1 MNLVEA
7 RKLSGLSLQQ
17 VADRYNVSKSSVY
30 LWERTE
36 REKGV
41 SQPIANLIA
50 MDLVRQS
57 FPTKIDWYTRC
68 CLLFAE
74 DTANREALNR
84 QLFYTTYELNGWRE
98 TPHNE
103 HGGIDVSWAFHL
115 DPDEIKA
122 KATNEFLAI
131 VANEL
136 DNVDVKDPEDVQDC
150 LRYVKSLLV

>member
-36 REKGV
+36 KEKGV

-74 DTANREALNR
+74 DTADREALLQR
-84 QLFYTTYELNGWRE
+84 RTTEQAGKY
-98 TPHNE
+98 
-103 HGGIDVSWAFHL
+103 
-115 DPDEIKA
+115 
-122 KATNEFLAI
+122 LAI
-131 VANEL
+131 HRQRFHRRRTSR
-136 DNVDVKDPEDVQDC
+136 P
-150 LRYVKSLLV
+150 

>member
-50 MDLVRQS
+50 
-57 FPTKIDWYTRC
+57 I
-68 CLLFAE
+68 
-74 DTANREALNR
+74 
-84 QLFYTTYELNGWRE
+84 
-98 TPHNE
+98 
-103 HGGIDVSWAFHL
+103 
-115 DPDEIKA
+115 
-122 KATNEFLAI
+122 
-131 VANEL
+131 
-136 DNVDVKDPEDVQDC
+136 
-150 LRYVKSLLV
+150 